1 MLRSL
6 LSEEM
11 LIESTVIA
19 MTSEKTLKVLKVK
32 TVTTLL
38 TSEAL
43 KSESKRKRILTSELK
58 KTLKIKISQTLT

>member
-43 KSESKRKRILTSELK
+43 KSKSKRKRTLTSVLK
-58 KTLKIKISQTLT
+58 KTLKIKILQTLI

>member
-43 KSESKRKRILTSELK
+43 KSKSKRKRTLTSVLK

>member
-19 MTSEKTLKVLKVK
+19 MTTEKTLKLLKVK
-32 TVTTLL
+32 TVNTLL

-43 KSESKRKRILTSELK
+43 KSESKKKRTLTSVLK